1 MKSTQNHLTLAL
13 TKSRVMG
20 VGQGTSLPSWELV
33 SEHNRIE
40 PLPAATGRGS
50 GRRVNDGHR

>member
-1 MKSTQNHLTLAL
+1 
-13 TKSRVMG
+13 MG

-50 GRRVNDGHR
+50 GRNHDGYH

>member
-1 MKSTQNHLTLAL
+1 
-13 TKSRVMG
+13 MG